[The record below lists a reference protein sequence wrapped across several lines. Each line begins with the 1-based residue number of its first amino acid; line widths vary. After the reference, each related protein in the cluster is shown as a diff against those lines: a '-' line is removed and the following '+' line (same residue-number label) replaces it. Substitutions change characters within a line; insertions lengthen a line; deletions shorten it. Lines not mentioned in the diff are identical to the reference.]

1 MAIWDG
7 QKSIWGGANTG
18 WPPKWPISGHTS
30 TFQKMSSRSYAT
42 GGSCPYYWPL
52 RDPLM
57 DPLMDPLTDPL
68 MDLLTDP
75 NNPVLY
81 IDWIIYI
88 LKIWHILY
96 PISMGLKHI
105 QLKFYQ
111 HYLVIGITLMMSF
124 LMSDWFLYTLY
135 FCHFLYK
142 VSLGLVKSP
151 ANHNVFHLIQK
162 ESFPLGSV

>member
-1 MAIWDG
+1 
-7 QKSIWGGANTG
+7 
-18 WPPKWPISGHTS
+18 
-30 TFQKMSSRSYAT
+30 
-42 GGSCPYYWPL
+42 
-52 RDPLM
+52 
-57 DPLMDPLTDPL
+57 MDPLTDPL

-75 NNPVLY
+75 NNPALY

-151 ANHNVFHLIQK
+151 ANHNVWCRMFLNSYTSILLNANKISIVLVLVFRKFVWFCDNLFSKISQIFFVP
-162 ESFPLGSV
+162 S